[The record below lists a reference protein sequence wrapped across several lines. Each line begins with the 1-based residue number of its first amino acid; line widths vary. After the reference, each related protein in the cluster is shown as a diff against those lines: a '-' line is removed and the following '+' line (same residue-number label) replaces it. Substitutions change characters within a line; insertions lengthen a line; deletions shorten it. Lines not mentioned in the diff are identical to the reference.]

1 MQVDSKTKVCCI
13 IGNPVEHSLSPIM
26 HNCAY
31 TELNLNFVYV
41 AFKVERLKETVSGI
55 RELGIRGASVTI
67 PHKVD
72 VIPLLDKIDETAR
85 KIGAVNTVV
94 NDKGILK
101 GYNTDC
107 DGAIRA
113 LQEVTNLR
121 DKKVVLIGAGGAARA
136 ITFGL
141 KQEGAKV
148 LILNRTVKK
157 AQSLS
162 REVKAEFGDLTKLGE
177 IGKSDILIN
186 ATSVGMSPN
195 VDESVVSRKYL
206 HKDLTVFDIVYNPKE
221 TRLIQNAKKAGCKI
235 VYGYKMLLYQAV
247 AQFELF
253 TKHKAPKGIME
264 ELLAKEL
271 ARGEESLS
279 KICKLVN

>member
-1 MQVDSKTKVCCI
+1 MLINSKTKVCCI
-13 IGNPVEHSLSPIM
+13 IGNPVEHSLSPVM
-26 HNCAY
+26 HNHAY

-41 AFKVERLKETVSGI
+41 AFKVERLRAAVSGI
-55 RELGIRGASVTI
+55 RELGVRGTSVTI

-72 VIPLLDKIDETAR
+72 IIPLLDKIDETAR
-85 KIGAVNTVV
+85 NIGAVNTVV

-107 DGAIRA
+107 DGAIHA

-136 ITFGL
+136 TTFGL
-141 KQEGAKV
+141 RKEGAKV

-162 REVKAEFGDLTKLGE
+162 REVQAEFGDLTKLSE

-186 ATSVGMSPN
+186 ATAVGMSPN
-195 VDESVVSRKYL
+195 TNESIVPQEYL
-206 HKDLTVFDIVYNPKE
+206 HRDLTVFDIVYNPKQ
-221 TRLIQNAKKAGCKI
+221 TRLIQDAKKAGCKI
-235 VYGYKMLLYQAV
+235 VYGYKMLLYQAMV
-247 AQFELF
+247 QFELF
-253 TKHKAPKGIME
+253 TQHKAPIEVME
-264 ELLAKEL
+264 KILVDAL
-271 ARGEESLS
+271 ES
-279 KICKLVN
+279 